1 MGAKQLKANEK
12 DQEQDK
18 KQYSGVPFSS
28 FAVPSTRQE
37 SAYHCHLQSL
47 TERS

>member
-18 KQYSGVPFSS
+18 KQYSGVSS